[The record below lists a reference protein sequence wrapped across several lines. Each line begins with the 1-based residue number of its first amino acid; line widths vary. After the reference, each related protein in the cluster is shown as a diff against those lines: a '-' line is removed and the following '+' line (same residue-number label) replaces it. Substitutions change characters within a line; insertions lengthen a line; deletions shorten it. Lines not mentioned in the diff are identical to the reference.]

1 MTAGTVLGCTG
12 LVQPSSSLGLCPLHC
27 LCPEPAPLM
36 SQGPHA
42 AGQEG
47 RGCPWGLAKTSPLP
61 AVLPHPHTCP
71 TVSQLSYTPTPTTN
85 YFSIEF
91 IYSFNKHSQNPICQ
105 EAMLRFHSPQ
115 ENPRTGEQG
124 TGHRPRV
131 KRGSGGLGGF
141 LAKSRVLLGPG
152 VVSSAEGRLASKAFP
167 EVMTTVQSLGSLI

>member
-27 LCPEPAPLM
+27 LCPEPAPLA
-36 SQGPHA
+36 SQGLHA

-91 IYSFNKHSQNPICQ
+91 IYSFNKHSQNPIFQ
-105 EAMLRFHSPQ
+105 ETMLRFHSPQ
-115 ENPRTGEQG
+115 ETHGQES
-124 TGHRPRV
+124 
-131 KRGSGGLGGF
+131 KGLGTDLGSREGLGVWVGF
-141 LAKSRVLLGPG
+141 WP
-152 VVSSAEGRLASKAFP
+152 
-167 EVMTTVQSLGSLI
+167 SLGCSWDLGL